1 MIPINKRTKG
11 GSTCHKKND
20 IPVFPITA
28 WQAGPLPGYGAL
40 ALKFQ
45 YLTSPM
51 QPLDSAQETQFFA
64 LTPEMTE
71 TLISDLRR
79 HIETLK
85 KSGIHSPQENRH

>member
-1 MIPINKRTKG
+1 
-11 GSTCHKKND
+11 
-20 IPVFPITA
+20 
-28 WQAGPLPGYGAL
+28 
-40 ALKFQ
+40 
-45 YLTSPM
+45 M

-64 LTPEMTE
+64 LTPEMAE